1 MRHRYLVAYDISDPK
16 RLRRTFK
23 KMNGFGDPLQ
33 YSVFQCDLSDVER
46 TLMREALG
54 SIINHT
60 EDRVMIVHIGAVDG
74 RGAVAFEF
82 LGVRLDLPA
91 EAAAVIV

>member
-1 MRHRYLVAYDISDPK
+1 MRHRYLVAYDICDSK

-33 YSVFQCDLSDVER
+33 YSVFSCDLSDVEQ
-46 TLMREALG
+46 TLMKEALG
-54 SIINHT
+54 TIINHA
-60 EDRVMIVHIGAVDG
+60 EDRVMIVDIGPVDG
-74 RGAVAFEF
+74 RGGVALEF

>member
-33 YSVFQCDLSDVER
+33 YSVFSCDLSDVEQ
-46 TLMREALG
+46 TLMKEALG
-54 SIINHT
+54 TIINHA
-60 EDRVMIVHIGAVDG
+60 EDRVMIVDIGPVDG
-74 RGAVAFEF
+74 RGGVAFEF